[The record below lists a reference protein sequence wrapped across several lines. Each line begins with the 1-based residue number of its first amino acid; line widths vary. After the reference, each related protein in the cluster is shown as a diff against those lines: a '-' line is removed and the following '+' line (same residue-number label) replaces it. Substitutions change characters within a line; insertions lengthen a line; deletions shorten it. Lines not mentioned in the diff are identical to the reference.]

1 MNWALPAAG
10 VSSGTRSS
18 GGAWRFLAESSHQL
32 ASVAKWYPQSCSPNA
47 GKREQSVS
55 IDVPEL
61 AGLEQVRGRWRSA
74 VAGVLAKSTR
84 KDPEQLGDAP
94 ERLLETPTYDGIA
107 IRALYTALDE
117 LPEPPLPGEWPYVR
131 GGDALRDVKTGWRV
145 AEAFPATP
153 VPGVA
158 AADVNS
164 AVLDALGNGASALVL
179 RIGESGVAPGQLAD
193 ALQGVYLSMAPL
205 ILEAGADYAAASDV
219 ALALAEGVEPD
230 QRATVSIDLG
240 GDPLT
245 AALSERAAPKIE
257 DVVAVAKRAA
267 EHTGVRAITVDGP
280 AFHNLGANATWEL
293 AAGVAAAVSYLR
305 VLTEAGMPIGR
316 ALRQISFRFAAD
328 DDQFMTIAKF
338 RAARNL
344 WARVAEVVGDP
355 DAGAAVIHAETS
367 LPMMT
372 QRDPWVN
379 MLRCTLAAFGA
390 GVGGAD
396 SLLVFPFDVAID
408 GGFPDTATSFARRI
422 ARNTQLLLLEES
434 HVGRVL
440 DPAGGSWFVEDLTAR
455 LAEQA
460 WQHFQAI
467 EAHGGFTEA
476 VDFIAAQIGEI
487 AARRSDDI
495 AHRRTAITGVNEFP
509 NLTEPPLP
517 QSDSSYSPL
526 AAGKLVRYAAEFEAL
541 RDRSDA
547 FVARTGSRPQALL
560 LPLGPLAENNIRA
573 TFASNL
579 LASGGIEAVNPGTV
593 DVAGVAAAVAE
604 AGAPTVAVICGT
616 DKRYQDEA
624 SGVVQAARAA
634 GIDRVY
640 LAGPEKAVAD
650 AEHQPDQ
657 FLTAKINAVEA
668 LSDLLTRLGA

>member
-1 MNWALPAAG
+1 M
-10 VSSGTRSS
+10 
-18 GGAWRFLAESSHQL
+18 
-32 ASVAKWYPQSCSPNA
+32 
-47 GKREQSVS
+47 S

-158 AADVNS
+158 AVDVNS
-164 AVLDALGNGASALVL
+164 AILDALGNGASALAL

-193 ALQGVYLSMAPL
+193 TLQGVYLSMAPL

-219 ALALAEGVEPD
+219 ALALAEEVEPD

-305 VLTEAGMPIGR
+305 ILTEAGMPIGQ

-344 WARVAEVVGDP
+344 WARVAEVVGEP

-476 VDFIAAQIGEI
+476 VDFIAGQIGEI

-517 QSDSSYSPL
+517 HSDSSYSPL

-547 FVARTGSRPQALL
+547 FVTRTGARPQALL

-593 DVAGVAAAVAE
+593 DAAGVAAAVAD
-604 AGAPTVAVICGT
+604 AGTPTVAVICGT